1 MNSGY
6 HAPIMVREVLSLL
19 QPERGG
25 IFVDGTLGGG
35 GHAQAVLERLPESG
49 RLIGIDRD
57 GDAIA
62 EAANRLRP
70 FGQAFLPVRG
80 NFFDMRALLA
90 WQGVSAADGILLDLG
105 VSSHQL
111 DAPER
116 GFSYHSEAPLDMRM
130 DTSAALTAYDVVNT
144 YSAQALTQIL
154 RDYGEERFAARIAGA
169 IVRVRENAPIRST
182 TQLAEIIKAATP
194 AAKRWEGQ
202 HPARR
207 AFQAIRI
214 EVNGELSGLEQALR
228 SAAELLNP
236 GGRLC
241 VLTFHSLED
250 RIAKQLFRTLENP
263 CTCSPKAPACT
274 CGKAPTVRVLTKKP
288 LTADTGELEENA
300 RARSAKLRA
309 IEKL

>member
-6 HAPIMVREVLSLL
+6 HAPIMVQEVLSLL

-35 GHAQAVLERLPESG
+35 GHAQAVLERLPEGG

-57 GDAIA
+57 ADAIA

-70 FGQAFLPVRG
+70 FVQAFLPVRG

-90 WQGVSAADGILLDLG
+90 QLGVSAADGILLDLG

-144 YSAQALTQIL
+144 YPVQALTRIL

-169 IVRVRENAPIRST
+169 IVRARENDPIRST
-182 TQLAEIIKAATP
+182 TQLAEIVKAATP

-214 EVNGELSGLEQALR
+214 EVNGELSGLEQAL
-228 SAAELLNP
+228 SNAVELLNP

-241 VLTFHSLED
+241 VITFHSLED
-250 RIAKQLFRTLENP
+250 RVAKQLFRTLENP
-263 CTCSPKAPACT
+263 CTCSPKAPLCT
-274 CGKAPTVRVLTKKP
+274 CDKVPTVRVLTKKP